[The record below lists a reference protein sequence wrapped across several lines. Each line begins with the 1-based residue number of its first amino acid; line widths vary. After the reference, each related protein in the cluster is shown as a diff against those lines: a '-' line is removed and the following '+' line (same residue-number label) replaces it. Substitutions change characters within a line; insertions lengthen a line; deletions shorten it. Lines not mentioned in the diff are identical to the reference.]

1 MHNSHEPKPVYDE
14 SAALNL
20 KFHNKTEKFLH
31 CGSLK
36 AKTVNAAAV
45 RRLIYQSLSIAQEKK
60 KFDPTLIA
68 SRNSRENKKFFVE
81 INVTNTSKKCKPS
94 NLYL

>member
-1 MHNSHEPKPVYDE
+1 MHNSHEPKLVYDK

-45 RRLIYQSLSIAQEKK
+45 RRLIYQSLSIAQVKK
-60 KFDPTLIA
+60 NFDSALTA
-68 SRNSRENKKFFVE
+68 SQPEFKRK
-81 INVTNTSKKCKPS
+81 
-94 NLYL
+94 